1 MRVHIL
7 GASGSGT
14 STLGRAVAAAC
25 QIPFWDADDFY
36 WAPTEPPY
44 RTPRTPDARR
54 AALLAAV
61 APHPAWVVAGSMMGW
76 GDALIPAFDLVV
88 YLSLPADLRLARL
101 RARERTRFGARLDP
115 GGDMHAD
122 HLAFM
127 DWAARYDEGG
137 LEIRSRASHT
147 RWMQLLDCPVLHLRG
162 DLSPAQRLAA
172 VLARRG
178 ASQADHVSS
187 AAARVDRRAAHADW
201 PSE

>member
-122 HLAFM
+122 HLASM
-127 DWAARYDEGG
+127 DWATRYDEGG

-147 RWMQLLDCPVLHLRG
+147 RWMQLLDCPVLYLTG

-187 AAARVDRRAAHADW
+187 AAALADRRAAHADW